1 MVMPKTRPLYTGAS
15 LNLRDR
21 VLSEVEKNGFI
32 ALPGK
37 HSRLMPSKMCVPKKK
52 KKCPNPG
59 GFGECYS
66 SGSRVGVT
74 DQIRVCTP
82 LIWL

>member
-1 MVMPKTRPLYTGAS
+1 MLKTRPLYTGAG

-37 HSRLMPSKMCVPKKK
+37 HSRLVPSKMCVPPQKKGV
-52 KKCPNPG
+52 PTQEDLG
-59 GFGECYS
+59 S
-66 SGSRVGVT
+66 SIAVVQGWVY
-74 DQIRVCTP
+74 
-82 LIWL
+82 

>member
-52 KKCPNPG
+52 KSVPTQ
-59 GFGECYS
+59 EDL
-66 SGSRVGVT
+66 GSAIAVVQG
-74 DQIRVCTP
+74 
-82 LIWL
+82 WGY